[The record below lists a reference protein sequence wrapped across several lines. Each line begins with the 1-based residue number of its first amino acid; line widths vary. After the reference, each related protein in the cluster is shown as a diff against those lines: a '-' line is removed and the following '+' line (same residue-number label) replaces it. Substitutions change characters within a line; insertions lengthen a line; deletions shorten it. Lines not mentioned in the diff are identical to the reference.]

1 MTIKELQLRNFG
13 KFSGAHFT
21 FSDGINVICG
31 ANEAG
36 KTTMYQGIGALL
48 FGMDKQ
54 RGRGA
59 RNDAYTTYQPWIN
72 KTWYEGSLKFETGGK
87 IFCLGRSFYHYEK
100 SVHLFCETDGEE
112 LSVEKGDLEML
123 LGGTDAGLYF
133 NTAAVGQLKMKPQ
146 DMIYDYLQNYIA
158 GVQEN
163 GKYATDV
170 VKALE
175 LLENQ
180 KKALEKEKKKQSE
193 EILRQITML
202 EAGMELV
209 EKEILECEKGLE
221 QLKLDRK
228 KLEDQKI
235 PKGKSGF
242 WARIL
247 SWFRL
252 LFFRARVQKEK
263 QQKREALLKTDEKIK
278 FFQELLGEKECQI
291 EEFLIEKEALYVKL
305 HEQSKAGDIRA
316 LELAMERIR
325 ELSALRKEEI
335 LAQLLDKTSKVLSQ
349 ITKGKYQKL
358 LFGED
363 GAPTV
368 WDGQRTVKMFQLS
381 TGCVDQVYLSL
392 RIGLQELFFEEES
405 MPLLFDDAFVHMDD
419 ERLTEILKCFREM
432 NRQILIFTCHK
443 REFYIMEKLG
453 IAHKKILL

>member
-1 MTIKELQLRNFG
+1 MTIKELQLKNFG
-13 KFSGAHFT
+13 KFSGAQFS

-48 FGMDKQ
+48 FGMEKQ

-59 RNDAYTTYQPWIN
+59 RNDAYTTYQPWNN

-87 IFCLGRSFYHYEK
+87 IFCMERSFYHYEK

-158 GVQEN
+158 GAEEN

-170 VKALE
+170 VKVLD
-175 LLENQ
+175 LLEN
-180 KKALEKEKKKQSE
+180 KKKVLEKEKKKQAV
-193 EILRQITML
+193 EIQKQITML

-221 QLKLDRK
+221 QLAVHRK
-228 KLEDQKI
+228 KLEEQKI
-235 PKGKSGF
+235 QKRKIGF
-242 WARIL
+242 LRRL
-247 SWFRL
+247 FSWFRL
-252 LFFRARVQKEK
+252 LFFRTRVQEERQK
-263 QQKREALLKTDEKIK
+263 KREALLKTDEKIK

-291 EEFLIEKEALYVKL
+291 EEFLLEKESFYLKL
-305 HEQSKAGDIRA
+305 HEQSKADDIRA

-325 ELSALRKEEI
+325 ELSAMRKEEI
-335 LAQLLDKTSKVLSQ
+335 LTQLLDKTSKVLTR
-349 ITKGKYQKL
+349 ITKGRYQKFS
-358 LFGED
+358 FGED
-363 GAPTV
+363 GALIV
-368 WDGQRTVKMFQLS
+368 WDGQRMVKMFQLS

-392 RIGLQELFFEEES
+392 RIGLQDLFFEEES
-405 MPLLFDDAFVHMDD
+405 MPLLFDDAFVYMDD
-419 ERLTEILKCFREM
+419 ERLAQVLKCISEM
-432 NRQILIFTCHK
+432 HRQILIFTCHK